1 MRLVA
6 IKWRVLPWSWS
17 RHANPTAPVAWFHV
31 CEAVDISSSH
41 SPPAR
46 EWHEHMRWTIW
57 VDRCY
62 STHPHTHTHTHR
74 PLFTPTHE
82 TSLRCGSFIKAIV
95 GRMGWTKQRKN
106 NGGKSTPYPNVGV
119 GIRYKNGP
127 NCWFF
132 CRFQLLKQSS
142 SHWPHN
148 LNRLLALL
156 IVVNYLIFFFT

>member
-1 MRLVA
+1 MCVKRL
-6 IKWRVLPWSWS
+6 IS
-17 RHANPTAPVAWFHV
+17 RHLTPHQQEN
-31 CEAVDISSSH
+31 D
-41 SPPAR
+41 
-46 EWHEHMRWTIW
+46 MNIW
-57 VDRCY
+57 DGQFGLTGVTR
-62 STHPHTHTHTHR
+62 PTHTHTHR

-156 IVVNYLIFFFT
+156 IVVNYLIFFFFT